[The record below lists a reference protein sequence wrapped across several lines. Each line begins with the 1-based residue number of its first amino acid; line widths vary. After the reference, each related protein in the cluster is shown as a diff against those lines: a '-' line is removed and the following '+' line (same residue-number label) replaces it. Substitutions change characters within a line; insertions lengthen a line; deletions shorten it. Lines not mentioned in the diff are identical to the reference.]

1 MPTAPEVPGAAIEH
15 IETPNPLN
23 PLGVKGAGEGGTIP
37 APAAIVSAI
46 EDALAPFGVRFREA
60 PLTPARIVEEMQRV
74 GAYEKIS
81 ARRET
86 TVIASEAKQS
96 PSPHA

>member
-1 MPTAPEVPGAAIEH
+1 MTYDDSARSLQTTTFADYLLPSAPEVPNCAIEH

-46 EDALAPFGVRFREA
+46 EDALAPFGVRFNEA
-60 PLTPARIVEEMQRV
+60 PLTPARIVEELQRA
-74 GAYEKIS
+74 GAYEKLS
-81 ARRET
+81 A
-86 TVIASEAKQS
+86 
-96 PSPHA
+96 